1 MAVFP
6 IVIFFLYP
14 ETKGVPL
21 EAVDYLFEV
30 PAWRARPYA
39 MAKYQKEYQNRIYL
53 QAYRGTIGKTFRLD
67 PTYGF
72 DTFTFYFIFILNR
85 DYEIS
90 A

>member
-53 QAYRGTIGKTFRLD
+53 QAYPRNNWK
-67 PTYGF
+67 
-72 DTFTFYFIFILNR
+72 NV
-85 DYEIS
+85 
-90 A
+90 